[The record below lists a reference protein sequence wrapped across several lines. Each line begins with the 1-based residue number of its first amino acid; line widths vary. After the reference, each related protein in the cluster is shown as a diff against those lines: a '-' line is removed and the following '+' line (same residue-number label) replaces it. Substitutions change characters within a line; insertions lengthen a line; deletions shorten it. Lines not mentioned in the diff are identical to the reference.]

1 MATAAEIT
9 VQARIQAAVVKS
21 ALAEMRGYWTSLN
34 LAKPEAA
41 RDALLE
47 FMPYLN
53 GKYGTAAGS
62 AAATFYD
69 ELRDGAGVA
78 GRYRATVLAFDPEP
92 TVTATRRIAGELF
105 DDNPQSALVG
115 LGAMVNKQVLNVGR
129 NTTTTSAYADP
140 RSPGWH
146 REIRGDTCGF
156 CRMLASRGAVYKKA
170 TASFAAHSSC
180 DCVALPSWDGSAPEA
195 NAKQYEASQRLE
207 GLRKQARGED
217 VTLSKQRRKY
227 LERRGLTAQEDGQM
241 QLDAHRARI
250 AGYVEDFKD

>member
-9 VQARIQAAVVKS
+9 VQARIQSAVVKS
-21 ALAEMRGYWTSLN
+21 ALVELRGYWASLN
-34 LAKPEAA
+34 LAKPEAT

-69 ELRDGAGVA
+69 ELRDAAGVT

-105 DDNPQSALVG
+105 GATPQIALVG
-115 LGAMVNKQVLNVGR
+115 LAAMVNKQVLDVGR
-129 NTTTTSAYADP
+129 NTTAQASISDP
-140 RSPGWH
+140 RASGWH
-146 REIRGDTCGF
+146 REIRGDTCKF

-170 TASFAAHSSC
+170 TASFAAHHDC
-180 DCVALPSWDGSAPEA
+180 DCVALPSWDSSAPEA
-195 NAKQYEASQRLE
+195 TTRQYVASQRTSSMTPE
-207 GLRKQARGED
+207 QKARHQA
-217 VTLSKQRRKY
+217 S
-227 LERRGLTAQEDGQM
+227 
-241 QLDAHRARI
+241 I
-250 AGYVEDFKD
+250 AGYLEDIPA

>member
-9 VQARIQAAVVKS
+9 VQARIQSAVVES
-21 ALAEMRGYWTSLN
+21 ALVEMRGYWASLD
-34 LAKPEAA
+34 LAKPESA

-69 ELRDGAGVA
+69 ELRDTAGVA

-92 TVTATRRIAGELF
+92 TTIATRRIAGDLWGT
-105 DDNPQSALVG
+105 NPQAALVG
-115 LGAMVNKQVLNVGR
+115 LSAMAGKQILDLGR
-129 NTTTTSAYADP
+129 NTTATSAYADP
-140 RSPGWH
+140 RASGWH

-156 CRMLASRGAVYKKA
+156 CRMLATRGAVYKEA

-180 DCVALPSWDGSAPEA
+180 DCVALPSWDASAPEA
-195 NAKQYEASQRLE
+195 SALQYEASQRTSH
-207 GLRKQARGED
+207 LRE
-217 VTLSKQRRKY
+217 
-227 LERRGLTAQEDGQM
+227 
-241 QLDAHRARI
+241 LDAVDGGDRYDRHKANI